1 MCPNMKRR
9 RDWIIA
15 IRLGCLVM
23 APFNFFTSLF
33 DVRLYFYKILSKEI
47 YWCCCWSCVLEADC
61 CSLWFLC
68 VCQRAQHVIHP
79 VFVSDKAK
87 LTSTD
92 SHKGCV
98 IPLTSNDD
106 NIVLPAMSA
115 VGFSQFSFSLLEGN
129 GNVRLSLKS
138 VLRLLTYFVSYQ

>member
-1 MCPNMKRR
+1 M
-9 RDWIIA
+9 
-15 IRLGCLVM
+15 
-23 APFNFFTSLF
+23 
-33 DVRLYFYKILSKEI
+33 
-47 YWCCCWSCVLEADC
+47 
-61 CSLWFLC
+61 
-68 VCQRAQHVIHP
+68 IHP